1 MNKHEKYSVPVV
13 RSLNSSIQLLQYYG
27 RASGNVKLQPL
38 LLVALVQ
45 GFEVGEV
52 REARVSEA
60 IAAKHGIVGIEHL
73 LV

>member
-27 RASGNVKLQPL
+27 RASGNVKLEPL

-45 GFEVGEV
+45 GLEVSEV
-52 REARVSEA
+52 REARVGES
-60 IAAKHGIVGIEHL
+60 ITAKPGVVGIEHL
-73 LV
+73 LI